1 MPASNTQIRHH
12 SWYLNGLSVTYVLP
26 GLGDDWDTYRDQLSV
41 PVRAA
46 IDEARCAGARN
57 ALGEDISPGGVPAPA
72 GTSPVHE
79 KEEGWLGPSE
89 REILNQN

>member
-1 MPASNTQIRHH
+1 MPASNTQIRHR

-26 GLGDDWDTYRDQLSV
+26 GLGDDYDTHRDQLSV

-46 IDEARCAGARN
+46 IDEARCAGART

-72 GTSPVHE
+72 DISPVRE
-79 KEEGWLGPSE
+79 QEDGWLGP
-89 REILNQN
+89 RRGEILNQS